1 MHQTYSISSKGR
13 TLAWHTPLVMGILNA
28 TPDSFYTKGS
38 HNTVDGMVQLA
49 GKMIADGAT
58 ILDIGGASTRPGQPL
73 MPPEDELPR
82 VLPIVRAIR
91 NAYPDVWLSV
101 DTYNSIVAHRTF
113 EEGADI
119 INDISGGQ
127 FDKQM
132 LPTVATMKAPYILM
146 HIQGTPATMQLNPQY
161 EHVIAE
167 VLQYLADALKRCRN
181 EGIHDIIVDPGF
193 GFGKT
198 VPHNFELLKN
208 LNLFQTLGVP
218 VLAGLSRKSMV
229 CKPLHISPAEA
240 LNGTTALNMV
250 ALQNGAAILRVHDVK
265 EAKETVTLYEHL
277 RASGN

>member
-1 MHQTYSISSKGR
+1 MQSTYRISSKER
-13 TLAWHTPLVMGILNA
+13 SLSWNVPLVMGILNA
-28 TPDSFYTKGS
+28 TPDSFYTRGT
-38 HNTVDGMVQLA
+38 HNTVDGMVHLA
-49 GKMIADGAT
+49 GQMIADGAS
-58 ILDIGGASTRPGQPL
+58 ILDIGGASTRSGQPL
-73 MPPEDELPR
+73 MQPEEELQR
-82 VLPIVRAIR
+82 VLPIIRAIR
-91 NAYPDVWLSV
+91 NTYPDVWLSV
-101 DTYNSIVAHRTF
+101 DTYNSLVAKKAF
-113 EEGADI
+113 EEGANI

-127 FDKQM
+127 FDEQM
-132 LPTVATMKAPYILM
+132 LPTVAALKAPYILM
-146 HIQGTPATMQLNPQY
+146 HIQGTPATMQQNPQY
-161 EHVIAE
+161 EHIIAE
-167 VLQYLADALKRCRN
+167 VLQYLADSLMRCRN
-181 EGIHDIIVDPGF
+181 LGIKDIIVDPGF

-198 VPHNFELLKN
+198 VTHNFELLKN